1 MSTSQPV
8 WNLNQDITKGKM
20 NPAVPLNDATHC
32 MTQGQRFRSEIE
44 SGTVSKKNL
53 EISNDN
59 MISMPS
65 SMDSKRSESAAKT

>member
-1 MSTSQPV
+1 
-8 WNLNQDITKGKM
+8 M

-65 SMDSKRSESAAKT
+65 SMDSKGSESAAKT